1 MGSVCMGY
9 VPFVVQGVLEGLWW
23 GFWGV
28 FSIARYFFR
37 ELGGIEMSL
46 IVGGVV

>member
-1 MGSVCMGY
+1 MYGVCAFRSAGGLRGSLV
-9 VPFVVQGVLEGLWW
+9 
-23 GFWGV
+23 GFLGA